1 MAVSIFAD
9 SYYFILIN
17 EDNFQNSL
25 HDMQAYLLNLH
36 HK

>member
-17 EDNFQNSL
+17 EDNFQNCL
-25 HDMQAYLLNLH
+25 HDMQTYLLNLH